1 MNFINKYMLCIVV
14 LLFCSLIGAAVQ
26 AACDLPPP
34 APPENIISCWI
45 PMPDA
50 KVPRTCCLVHHK
62 NTGEPCT
69 ELWCHTPDQ
78 CSWELLVRPQCGWS
92 KP

>member
-1 MNFINKYMLCIVV
+1 MNFINKYMLCTAA
-14 LLFCSLIGAAVQ
+14 LLMCSFLGAETQ

-34 APPENIISCWI
+34 APAENIISCWA
-45 PMPDA
+45 PALDA
-50 KVPRTCCLVHHK
+50 EVPRTCCVVHHNK
-62 NTGEPCT
+62 TGVPCT

-78 CSWELLVRPQCGWS
+78 CSWELLVRPQCGWR